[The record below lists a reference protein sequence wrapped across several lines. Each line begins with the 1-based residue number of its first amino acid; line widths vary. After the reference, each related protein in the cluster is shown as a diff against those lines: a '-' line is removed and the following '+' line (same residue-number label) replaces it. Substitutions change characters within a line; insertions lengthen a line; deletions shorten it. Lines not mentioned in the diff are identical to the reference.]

1 MAFLYHRVLLTIRTL
16 LGKHRPMPRILFRP
30 GAAPG
35 SGIRELL
42 INTLEMC
49 YDLAVMSDVKEVL
62 WHGAEAKHTIV

>member
-1 MAFLYHRVLLTIRTL
+1 
-16 LGKHRPMPRILFRP
+16 MPRTLFRP

-49 YDLAVMSDVKEVL
+49 YDLAVMLAVKEVL
-62 WHGAEAKHTIV
+62 CQGAEAKHTLV